1 MTTNT
6 DVRKWAREH
15 GIPVTNRGPIAAE
28 LRERYE
34 AEHGDGTADPIVFGG
49 PGYDGGVTEADF
61 PPALEDRADPRIPA
75 EAPEAPADVDDH
87 QAQTPARQEE
97 TRPKKVTAPNAFQ
110 RWRDRNKPKAAARAG
125 AGRKR
130 ARVSLAGLIEDT
142 WSQMAWAA
150 TPLPPMQRL
159 LHAQAPMAG
168 IALEDALRGTMVDK
182 ALQPF
187 ARAEDKAKA
196 VGGLMLPPMALMGVL
211 ATAPQPQQVQTD
223 DGPAM
228 AWPEPSIQ
236 HKGALLT
243 LRWSLMLMAET
254 GAAHLEE
261 YQAKAE
267 AAAVRAEQ
275 ADRFMA
281 WLLGWEEPAPPEGA
295 EQEEEAVA
303 RARAM
308 FGEAPGDTG

>member
-1 MTTNT
+1 MHRGGHRRTRAVCRIPADLPAIGQRPSGAAAHVDGQHSGASGRSSRGSDDMTTNT

-34 AEHGDGTADPIVFGG
+34 AEHGDGAADPIVFGG

-61 PPALEDRADPRIPA
+61 PPALE
-75 EAPEAPADVDDH
+75 H
-87 QAQTPARQEE
+87 QAQTPARQDE

-159 LHAQAPMAG
+159 LHAQAPM
-168 IALEDALRGTMVDK
+168 
-182 ALQPF
+182 
-187 ARAEDKAKA
+187 
-196 VGGLMLPPMALMGVL
+196 
-211 ATAPQPQQVQTD
+211 
-223 DGPAM
+223 
-228 AWPEPSIQ
+228 
-236 HKGALLT
+236 
-243 LRWSLMLMAET
+243 
-254 GAAHLEE
+254 
-261 YQAKAE
+261 
-267 AAAVRAEQ
+267 
-275 ADRFMA
+275 
-281 WLLGWEEPAPPEGA
+281 
-295 EQEEEAVA
+295 
-303 RARAM
+303 
-308 FGEAPGDTG
+308 